1 MDLDSQVRRTVY
13 DGFIRETRLLSRA
26 EIGARLGVVESD
38 VAQAFARL
46 SAGRVLVLQP
56 GNGEVL
62 MASPFSAVPTPFVV
76 EAGPRRWWGNCI
88 WDALGIPAMVGTDA
102 RLLTS
107 CPDCGQAISLE
118 INGGAVGAAQAVAHF
133 VVPAARWWDD
143 VVFT

>member
-13 DGFIRETRLLSRA
+13 DGFILETRLLSRV
-26 EIGARLGVVESD
+26 EIGARLGVAESD

-46 SAGRVLVLQP
+46 SAGRALVLQP
-56 GNGEVL
+56 GGGEVL
-62 MASPFSAVPTPFVV
+62 MANPFSAVPTPFLV

-107 CPDCGQAISLE
+107 CPDCGQAMSLE
-118 INGGAVGAAQAVAHF
+118 ISDGAVGPAQAVAHF

-143 VVFT
+143 IVFT

>member
-1 MDLDSQVRRTVY
+1 VRRTVY
-13 DGFIRETRLLSRA
+13 DGFILETRPLSRA
-26 EIGARLGVVESD
+26 EIGARLGVAESD

-56 GNGEVL
+56 GSGEVL
-62 MASPFSAVPTPFVV
+62 MANPFSAVPTPFLV

-88 WDALGIPAMVGTDA
+88 WDALGIPAMVDTDA

-118 INGGAVGAAQAVAHF
+118 ICDGAVGAAQSVAHF